1 MFKLFRKVK
10 MSVLI
15 TIGIG
20 IVASICM
27 LVLCLS
33 INSSAKNKV
42 EEKVINNMMTAL
54 DGQANIIKL
63 YVQESEI
70 TLKTYA
76 SSGEL
81 KTLLENPDDPEAF
94 AAAQAYTE
102 RYFAQLTDWEGV
114 YLSDWDTKVLAH
126 SNAGAVGMVT
136 RKGDD
141 LIPYRAT
148 MTDSEG
154 GFYDGGAFVSPASQ
168 QLILNL
174 RMAVYNDK
182 LQPIGLVGGGPF
194 LSGLNKVIEAM
205 DTKGLEN
212 AEYAIL
218 DPKTSLYIY
227 NTNNELLAQP
237 VEDAGHLALIEQIN
251 NGGETMG
258 RYDEE
263 ESIVAYEYIPE
274 IGLILTLRDS
284 KDELYASS
292 REITTTLVIFA
303 VVTIVII
310 FLVTALLS
318 ASITKPLNKVTDAV
332 NNLGNLNIQKSEDIQ
347 GYVGNKSEVGQIATA
362 VDTLSDTWQG
372 IIGTLSD
379 CSSSLGTD
387 SKVMKETINSLGN
400 CTADNEENAASLS
413 RNVKLTSDT
422 IQKVNKNIQVINDV
436 MNESIS
442 ANRERATVVDDML
455 KDAEKIN
462 SVISEKTTITED
474 NIRQAMHYLQ
484 AFEKINEE
492 VNSIRDI
499 ASQTNILAINAS
511 IEASRAGE
519 AGKGFAVVAQ
529 EIKNLS
535 NNSSVS
541 ANAIAEVCKEMNENI
556 VSIESCFNEITDFM
570 KKDIVSSFE
579 RNNEIFG
586 TLKTSMEKTNKDIEK
601 ISGYV
606 DEIHSD
612 AMQFDTIVS
621 RNEQSVYSINEKNRI
636 TKSMVEKLDD
646 LILSNVK
653 TSEEIDSIVKKFH

>member
-1 MFKLFRKVK
+1 MLKLFRKVK

-20 IVASICM
+20 IVASVCM
-27 LVLCLS
+27 LVLCLN
-33 INSSAKNKV
+33 INSEAKNKV

-70 TLKTYA
+70 TLKAYA

-81 KTLLENPDDPEAF
+81 KTLLENPEDPEAF

-218 DPKTSLYIY
+218 DPKTTLYIY

-237 VEDAGHLALIEQIN
+237 IEDAGHLAIIEQIN
-251 NGGETMG
+251 NGGETTG
-258 RYDEE
+258 RYDEAD
-263 ESIVAYEYIPE
+263 SIVAYEYIPE

-318 ASITKPLNKVTDAV
+318 VSITKPLDKVTGAV
-332 NNLGNLNIQKSEDIQ
+332 NDLGNLNIQKSEGIQ
-347 GYVGNKSEVGQIATA
+347 TYVGNKNEVGQIATA

-379 CSSSLGTD
+379 CSSSLSSD
-387 SKVMKETINSLGN
+387 SKVMKETINSLGT
-400 CTADNEENAASLS
+400 CTADNEETAASLS
-413 RNVKLTSDT
+413 RNVKITSDT
-422 IQKVNKNIQVINDV
+422 IQKVNKNIQVINEV

-579 RNNEIFG
+579 RNNEIF
-586 TLKTSMEKTNKDIEK
+586 
-601 ISGYV
+601 
-606 DEIHSD
+606 
-612 AMQFDTIVS
+612 
-621 RNEQSVYSINEKNRI
+621 
-636 TKSMVEKLDD
+636 
-646 LILSNVK
+646 
-653 TSEEIDSIVKKFH
+653 

>member
-1 MFKLFRKVK
+1 MLKLFRKVK

-20 IVASICM
+20 IVASVCM
-27 LVLCLS
+27 LVLCLN
-33 INSSAKNKV
+33 INSEAKNKV

-70 TLKTYA
+70 TLKAYA

-81 KTLLENPDDPEAF
+81 KTLLENPEDPEAF

-218 DPKTSLYIY
+218 DPKTTLYIY

-237 VEDAGHLALIEQIN
+237 IEDAGHLAIIEQIN
-251 NGGETMG
+251 NGGETTG
-258 RYDEE
+258 RYDEAD
-263 ESIVAYEYIPE
+263 SIVAYEYIPE

-318 ASITKPLNKVTDAV
+318 VSITKPLDKVTGAV
-332 NNLGNLNIQKSEDIQ
+332 NDLGNLNIQKSEGIQ
-347 GYVGNKSEVGQIATA
+347 TYVGNKNEVGQIATA

-379 CSSSLGTD
+379 CSSSLSSD
-387 SKVMKETINSLGN
+387 SKVMKETINSLGT
-400 CTADNEENAASLS
+400 CTADNEETAASLS
-413 RNVKLTSDT
+413 RNVKITSDT
-422 IQKVNKNIQVINDV
+422 IQKVNKNIQVINEV

-586 TLKTSMEKTNKDIEK
+586 TLKTSMENTNGDIEK

-636 TKSMVEKLDD
+636 TKSMVEKLDE

-653 TSEEIDSIVKKFH
+653 TSEDINSVVRKFH

>member
-1 MFKLFRKVK
+1 MFNLFKKTK

-15 TIGIG
+15 TIAIG
-20 IVASICM
+20 IVTSVCM
-27 LVLCLS
+27 LVLC
-33 INSSAKNKV
+33 ININAQARNKV
-42 EEKVINNMMTAL
+42 EEKVVNNMMTAL
-54 DGQANIIKL
+54 EGQSTVIKL
-63 YVQESEI
+63 YVQESET

-76 SSGEL
+76 ASGEL
-81 KTLLENPDDPEAF
+81 RRLLDNPEDPEAF

-102 RYFAQLTDWEGV
+102 RYFAKLTDWEGV

-126 SNAGAVGMVT
+126 SSPPAVGMVT

-148 MTDSEG
+148 MTDSPEG
-154 GFYDGGAFVSPASQ
+154 FFDGGAFVSPASQ

-174 RMAVYNDK
+174 RMAIYNERN
-182 LQPIGLVGGGPF
+182 QPIGLVGGGPF

-205 DTKGLEN
+205 DTEGMEN

-218 DPKTSLYIY
+218 DPKSMIY
-227 NTNNELLAQP
+227 TYHTNNEFFAQAI
-237 VEDAGHLALIEQIN
+237 EDEGHLAVIELVN
-251 NGGETMG
+251 NESLSGT
-258 RYDEE
+258 YDEAN
-263 ESIVAYEYIPE
+263 SIVAYEYIPE
-274 IGLILTLRDS
+274 IGLILTMRDS
-284 KDELYASS
+284 KAELYASS
-292 REITTTLVIFA
+292 NEITTVLVIFA
-303 VVTIVII
+303 IVTIVVI
-310 FLVTALLS
+310 FVVTALLS
-318 ASITKPLNKVTDAV
+318 VSITSPLNKVTDAV
-332 NNLGNLNIQKSEDIQ
+332 NLLGNLSVQKSESIQ
-347 GYVGNKSEVGQIATA
+347 PYVGNGNEVGQIATA
-362 VDTLSDTWQG
+362 VDTLGNTWQG
-372 IIGTLSD
+372 IISVLGD
-379 CSSSLGTD
+379 CS
-387 SKVMKETINSLGN
+387 NSLGEDSN
-400 CTADNEENAASLS
+400 VMKQTIESLGECTADNEETANSLS
-413 RNVKLTSDT
+413 KNVKLTSDT
-422 IQKVNKNIQVINDV
+422 IQKVNNNIKVINDV
-436 MNESIS
+436 MTESMN
-442 ANRERATVVDDML
+442 ANRDRTVVVDDML
-455 KDAEKIN
+455 KDVEKIN
-462 SVISEKTTITED
+462 SVISEKTGITED
-474 NIRQAMHYLQ
+474 NIRQAMSYLQ

-586 TLKTSMEKTNKDIEK
+586 TLKESMEKNNKAIEK

-606 DEIHSD
+606 DEIQSD
-612 AMQFDTIVS
+612 AIQFDTIVS

-636 TKSMVEKLDD
+636 TKSMVEKLDK
-646 LILSNVK
+646 LIISNVK
-653 TSEEIDSIVKKFH
+653 TSEEINSIVKKFH